1 MANRDRDSLSL
12 RWAGWP
18 AALVILGVALALE
31 ILPYV
36 GGTGEELRFDW
47 AWAYVTAHFILLP
60 LVCLLHIV
68 VNVYRFSVLFNSQRF
83 TAIHAALSLTIPVG
97 YLILL
102 YLNPVLPLWGTLT
115 FEDLAREMGVGVGE

>member
-1 MANRDRDSLSL
+1 MANRDLDSLSL

-18 AALVILGVALALE
+18 AAMVILGVALALE
-31 ILPYV
+31 LLPYI
-36 GGTGEELRFDW
+36 GGTGKELRFDW
-47 AWAYVTAHFILLP
+47 AWAYVTTHFLLLP
-60 LVCLLHIV
+60 LGCLVHIV
-68 VNVYRFSVLFNSQRF
+68 VNVYRFSVLFRSQRS
-83 TAIHAALSLTIPVG
+83 TAIHATLSLTIPVG

>member
-1 MANRDRDSLSL
+1 MAKRDRDSVSL

-31 ILPYV
+31 LVPYI

-47 AWAYVTAHFILLP
+47 AWTYVTIHFILLP

-68 VNVYRFSVLFNSQRF
+68 VNVYRFSVLFRSQRA

-97 YLILL
+97 YLLLL
-102 YLNPVLPLWGTLT
+102 YVGPVLPLWGALT
-115 FEDLAREMGVGVGE
+115 FEELAQEIGVGVGE